1 MAAMVL
7 LGFMCV
13 LWGGNIV
20 SIKVSVGGIPPI
32 RAVALRDAVASF
44 CLFLYARVTGEK
56 LFFERADLKHSLALG
71 VIFGVNFLLLYWGA
85 VYTDASRVVVFLYTQ
100 PFWISLGA
108 HFLLRTERLSLSKGL
123 GLSIAFIGLVI
134 VFSSSPSASGRQHW
148 LGDLMELGAALFW
161 AANILYIKKFSSH
174 RSVSPVRTLFV
185 QLFFSI
191 PLLLIA
197 SLVFEW
203 DRPIVVTP
211 PLAAHFVYQS
221 IVIAFGTY
229 LVYMWMVHRYPVS
242 RLAVFS
248 FLTPLMGMLFSAV
261 LLGEVFNAILGAGF
275 ASVLAGIYLVNRS
288 TRTQNVP
295 ERTA

>member
-1 MAAMVL
+1 MTAMAL
-7 LGFMCV
+7 LAFMCV

-44 CLFLYARVTGEK
+44 CIFLYARVTGEK
-56 LFFERADLKHSLALG
+56 LFFERADVKHGLALG
-71 VIFGVNFLLLYWGA
+71 VIFGINFLLLYWGA
-85 VYTDASRVVVFLYTQ
+85 VYTDASRAVIFLYTQ

-108 HFLLRTERLSLSKGL
+108 HFLLRTERLSISKSL
-123 GLSIAFIGLVI
+123 GLSIAFIGLVM
-134 VFSSSPSASGRQHW
+134 VFSSAPSGSGHQHW
-148 LGDLMELGAALFW
+148 LGDLMEVGAALFW
-161 AANILYIKKFSSH
+161 AASILYIKKFASH
-174 RSVSPVRTLFV
+174 RSVSPVQTLFV

-197 SLVFEW
+197 TLIFEW
-203 DRPIVVTP
+203 GRPIVVTRS
-211 PLAAHFVYQS
+211 LVAHFIYQS
-221 IVIAFGTY
+221 VVVAFCTY
-229 LVYMWMVHRYPVS
+229 MVYLWMVHRYPVG

-261 LLGEVFNAILGAGF
+261 LLGEALNGTLVAGF

-288 TRTQNVP
+288 TQAQHVP
-295 ERTA
+295 ESSA